1 MYDKFNR
8 INDGMLVYNPKKNAA
23 EANNSCKITKK
34 LKKIRNWCLSFKI
47 ES

>member
-1 MYDKFNR
+1 MYDKFNTCT

-34 LKKIRNWCLSFKI
+34 LKKIRKWCLFQN
-47 ES
+47 